1 MQTLQIQLDEEILQ
15 NLRQQAKI
23 QATSVENLVRNA
35 LANYLKT
42 SVSTGKSYSF
52 IGIGHS
58 GKGKLSTQV
67 DEILDKSAKRREGW
81 SLPE

>member
-15 NLRQQAKI
+15 NLKQQAKA

-42 SVSTGKSYSF
+42 SASPVSNYSF

-67 DEILDKSAKRREGW
+67 DEILDKSVRRREGW
-81 SLPE
+81 SLSE

>member
-15 NLRQQAKI
+15 NLREQAKQ
-23 QATSVENLVRNA
+23 QATSVENVVRNA
-35 LANYLKT
+35 LANYLKPPEP
-42 SVSTGKSYSF
+42 KNYSF

-58 GKGKLSTQV
+58 GKPNLSTQV
-67 DEILDKSAKRREGW
+67 DDILEKSNNRQEGW